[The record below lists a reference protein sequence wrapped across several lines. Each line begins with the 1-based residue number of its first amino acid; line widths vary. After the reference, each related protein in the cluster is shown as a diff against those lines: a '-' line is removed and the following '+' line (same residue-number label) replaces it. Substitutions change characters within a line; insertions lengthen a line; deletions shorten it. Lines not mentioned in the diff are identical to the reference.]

1 MNLKQAT
8 TIAILVA
15 VVLVLSACSGQS
27 AALAPTA
34 APVQPTVAQATQ
46 PSATSAPSQPAATQS
61 VQPTPAQLAKPAIP
75 PGDLTRSNEGG
86 SVTIK
91 VKPLNL
97 GSGGA
102 TLEFDVVMDTHSVEL
117 NFDLKQLAVLKT
129 DTGVEIKP
137 SAYQVGS
144 GHHVE
149 SKLSFPSDKIGG
161 AKMLTLILKNV
172 SGVAERTFTWN
183 LQ

>member
-15 VVLVLSACSGQS
+15 VVLVLSACAGQS

-34 APVQPTVAQATQ
+34 APVQPTVAQATR
-46 PSATSAPSQPAATQS
+46 PTPTMAAPGQPAATQS
-61 VQPTPAQLAKPAIP
+61 AQPTPTQPRPAIP
-75 PGDLTRSNEGG
+75 PGDLTRTNDGG
-86 SVTIK
+86 SVTFAIK
-91 VKPLNL
+91 PINL
-97 GSGGA
+97 GNGA
-102 TLEFDVVMDTHSVEL
+102 STLDFDVSMNTHSVEL

-129 DTGVEIKP
+129 DTGAEIKP
-137 SAYQVGS
+137 STYQVGS

-149 SKLSFPSDKIGG
+149 SKLSFPADKIGG
-161 AKMLTLILKNV
+161 ARMLTLILKNV

>member
-8 TIAILVA
+8 TIAILAA

-46 PSATSAPSQPAATQS
+46 S
-61 VQPTPAQLAKPAIP
+61 VQPTPAQPAKPAIP

-97 GSGGA
+97 GSGGT

-129 DTGVEIKP
+129 DTGAEVKP
-137 SAYQVGS
+137 SARFAQVGS

-149 SKLSFPSDKIGG
+149 SKLSFPADKIAG
-161 AKMLTLILKNV
+161 ARMLTLILKNV

>member
-46 PSATSAPSQPAATQS
+46 S
-61 VQPTPAQLAKPAIP
+61 VQPTPAQPAKPAIP

-97 GSGGA
+97 GSGGT

-129 DTGVEIKP
+129 DTGAEVKP
-137 SAYQVGS
+137 SARFAQVGS

-149 SKLSFPSDKIGG
+149 SKLSFPADKIAG
-161 AKMLTLILKNV
+161 ARMLTLILKNV

>member
-1 MNLKQAT
+1 MNLKQVT

-34 APVQPTVAQATQ
+34 APVQPTVAQATK
-46 PSATSAPSQPAATQS
+46 PTATMTAPSQPAATQS
-61 VQPTPAQLAKPAIP
+61 TQPTPTQPRPAIP

-117 NFDLKQLAVLKT
+117 NFDLKQLTVLKT
-129 DTGVEIKP
+129 DTGAEVKP
-137 SAYQVGS
+137 SAYQIGS

-149 SKLSFPSDKIGG
+149 SKLSFPADKIGG
-161 AKMLTLILKNV
+161 ARMLTLILKNV

>member
-8 TIAILVA
+8 TIAILMA
-15 VVLVLSACSGQS
+15 VVLVLSACAGQS

-34 APVQPTVAQATQ
+34 APVQPTVAQATK
-46 PSATSAPSQPAATQS
+46 PTATSAPSQPAATQS
-61 VQPTPAQLAKPAIP
+61 AQPTPTQPGPAIP
-75 PGDLTRSNEGG
+75 PGDLTRTNEGG
-86 SVTIK
+86 SVTFAIK
-91 VKPLNL
+91 PINL
-97 GSGGA
+97 GSGA
-102 TLEFDVVMDTHSVEL
+102 STLDFDVSMNTHSVEL

-129 DTGVEIKP
+129 DTGAEIKP

-149 SKLSFPSDKIGG
+149 SKLSFPADKISG
-161 AKMLTLILKNV
+161 ARMLTLILKNV

>member
-8 TIAILVA
+8 TIAILIAGVS
-15 VVLVLSACSGQS
+15 VLSACAGQS

-46 PSATSAPSQPAATQS
+46 SA
-61 VQPTPAQLAKPAIP
+61 QPTPTQPRPAIP
-75 PGDLTRSNEGG
+75 PGDLTRTNEGG

-129 DTGVEIKP
+129 DTGAEVKP

-149 SKLSFPSDKIGG
+149 SKLSFPADKITG
-161 AKMLTLILKNV
+161 ARMLTLILKNV